1 MLYWTCKGVS
11 HENAALRRP
20 EVSSSLLE
28 CLVVVWLVD
37 DTYPRSTSN
46 ADTYER
52 CDVGHVTL
60 CETFCSIEW
69 IDPYFHF
76 IFVEFIRE
84 LVVIEVC
91 LRGSHPVHLFELL

>member
-1 MLYWTCKGVS
+1 VLYWTCKGVS
-11 HENAALRRP
+11 HENTALRRP

-37 DTYPRSTSN
+37 DSYPRSTSN

-52 CDVGHVTL
+52 CDVRHVTL
-60 CETFCSIEW
+60 GETFCSIEW